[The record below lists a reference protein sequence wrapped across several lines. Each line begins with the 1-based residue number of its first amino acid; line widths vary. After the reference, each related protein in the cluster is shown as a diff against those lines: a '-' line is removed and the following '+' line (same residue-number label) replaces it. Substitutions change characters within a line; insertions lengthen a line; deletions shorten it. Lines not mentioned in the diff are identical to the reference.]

1 MPEIADQY
9 AYRVLWSEED
19 EEFVGLCSEFGSLSH
34 LDDTPE
40 KAFSGIR
47 KLVAFSVRWLHE
59 EGKPVP
65 EPIVHPTLQRHSHA
79 SHPTRHAPL
88 PRYGCCR
95 SWSKYE
101 PVGCRASGITALAG
115 ADREPRLFTA
125 LTGGECRYFASA

>member
-59 EGKPVP
+59 EGKRRSLSRLPP
-65 EPIVHPTLQRHSHA
+65 DATAALSRFA
-79 SHPTRHAPL
+79 SHPTRTAPSLWML
-88 PRYGCCR
+88 P
-95 SWSKYE
+95 KLE
-101 PVGCRASGITALAG
+101 
-115 ADREPRLFTA
+115 
-125 LTGGECRYFASA
+125 